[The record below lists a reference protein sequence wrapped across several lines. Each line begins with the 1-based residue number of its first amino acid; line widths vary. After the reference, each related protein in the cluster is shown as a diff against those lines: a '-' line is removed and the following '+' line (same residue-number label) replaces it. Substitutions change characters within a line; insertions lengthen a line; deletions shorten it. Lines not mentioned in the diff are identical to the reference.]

1 MYHCHTVLRNIRFP
15 PRRHTFGTTRQI
27 ETTAVCVLTTLRR
40 SKGNFVLPAPMHK
53 YVAIVLVAVLLAI
66 VVSASSPKGSVFLE
80 TFVRLRRDVV
90 ERSNASKVTSWAEVT
105 RPRDRS
111 SASQRLAPRFQPAAI
126 HQTFVILPSDGGC
139 NETSITYNQCA
150 DYVQVMLNRQCTAQC
165 TLQFGQGTYFL
176 LAAAPIG
183 WLLTLPASAFKVRRI
198 RAATRL

>member
-1 MYHCHTVLRNIRFP
+1 
-15 PRRHTFGTTRQI
+15 
-27 ETTAVCVLTTLRR
+27 
-40 SKGNFVLPAPMHK
+40 MHK

-80 TFVRLRRDVV
+80 TFVRL
-90 ERSNASKVTSWAEVT
+90 